1 MLSDLFEALVR
12 GAHYASVVSAFG
24 CFVFLLAVAR
34 PAWRGA
40 GAGAAEAA
48 QFQRF
53 LLGLAKWS
61 VALALTS
68 GLLWLWV
75 VTAGMS
81 GQPLGAALSTKLIGT
96 VLTATGFGRLWL
108 FRFGVA
114 ILLAAFLWFCR
125 LSGRHANWPLF
136 GGVGGLLSGIILGS
150 LVLGGHGADDTGIA
164 GVWHLGADILH
175 LLAAGG
181 WLGALIPL
189 IFVLRQARRP
199 AGLAI
204 AQRATLRFST
214 LGIVTVATL
223 IASGLV
229 NSWYLVG
236 NLPSLFGTPYGELLL
251 VKLAL
256 FAAMLCFAAV
266 NRARLT
272 PRLLAP
278 PSDPAGGQ
286 AGARDPLRRLSRN
299 AMCETALGL
308 VLLVVVG
315 ALVHLKPGLH
325 DQPVWPFPVAIS
337 SAGVVLTR
345 AAWLVL
351 IAAAVAAALGLAA
364 TALAV
369 RRQRW
374 LFAAASVVAIVLAGG
389 VGLRP
394 FVVEAFPTSF
404 MHSPIRYG
412 TLSVARGMPLYAAN
426 CVLCHGRYGYGDGPA
441 APSLPIKPADLTG
454 EHLFHHGEG
463 TLFWWISHGIAGTPM
478 PAFADKLRENE
489 RWDLLNFLRAQADAE
504 HGNAMSADSG
514 GLADVVAPDFAFQ
527 IGHETQETLKQQ
539 RGRFIVLL
547 VLFSDPGSLQRLH
560 ALDAAM
566 PQLERDGVR
575 VIAVSMAKDGEA
587 SGKTELGLPHLSI
600 AETDPATVA
609 AYGLFRRT
617 ASVEGVPPM
626 PSHMEFLIDPE
637 GYLRYRWSPAYGPG
651 WDRMADLVKRIDA
664 LDGEKPRPPAP
675 EGHVH

>member
-12 GAHYASVVSAFG
+12 GAHYASAVSAFG
-24 CFVFLLAVAR
+24 CFVFLLVVAQ
-34 PAWRGA
+34 PAWRAVGA
-40 GAGAAEAA
+40 GAEEARA
-48 QFQRF
+48 FDRF
-53 LLGLAKWS
+53 LLRVGGWSVGLA
-61 VALALTS
+61 LAS
-68 GLLWLWV
+68 GLFWLWV

-81 GQPLGAALSTKLIGT
+81 GQPLGAALSGKLIGT

-108 FRFGVA
+108 FRFAAA
-114 ILLAAFLWFCR
+114 IVLAGFLLFCR
-125 LSGRHANWPLF
+125 LTGRHSNWPLF
-136 GGVGGLLSGIILGS
+136 GGVGCLLSGIILGS
-150 LVLGGHGADDTGIA
+150 LALSGHGADDTGSA
-164 GVWHLGADILH
+164 GVWHFGADILH

-189 IFVLRQARRP
+189 IFMLRQARRP
-199 AGLAI
+199 AWLPI
-204 AQRATLRFST
+204 AQHATLRFST

-229 NSWYLVG
+229 NTWYLVG
-236 NLPSLFGTPYGELLL
+236 NLPSLFGTPYGQMLL

-256 FAAMLCFAAV
+256 FTAMLSFAAV

-278 PSDPAGGQ
+278 HSDRADGQ
-286 AGARDPLRRLSRN
+286 AGARDPARRLHRN
-299 AMCETALGL
+299 AMCETGLGVL
-308 VLLVVVG
+308 LLVVVG

-325 DQPVWPFPVAIS
+325 DQPVWPFPIAIS

-345 AAWLVL
+345 GALLVV
-351 IAAAVAAALGLAA
+351 IAAVVAATLGLAA
-364 TALAV
+364 TALAM

-374 LFAAASVVAIVLAGG
+374 LSAAASIAAIVLAGG

-412 TLSVARGMPLYAAN
+412 ALSVARGMPVYAEN
-426 CVLCHGRYGYGDGPA
+426 CVLCHGPYGYGDGQA
-441 APSLPIKPADLTG
+441 AASLPIKPADLTG
-454 EHLFHHGEG
+454 AHLFHHGEG
-463 TLFWWISHGIAGTPM
+463 TLFWWVSHGIAGTPM
-478 PAFADKLRENE
+478 PAFADQLSENQ

-504 HGNAMSADSG
+504 HANAMSADSG
-514 GLADVVAPDFAFQ
+514 GWGDVVAPDFAFQ
-527 IGHETQETLKQQ
+527 IGHAAQETLKQQ
-539 RGRFIVLL
+539 RGRSIVLL
-547 VLFSDPGSLQRLH
+547 VLFSDPGSSQRLH

-566 PQLERDGVR
+566 PQLERAGVR
-575 VIAVSMAKDGEA
+575 VIAVSMAKEGEA
-587 SGKTELGLPHLSI
+587 AGKTELELPHLSI
-600 AETDPATVA
+600 AETDPATIA

-626 PSHMEFLIDPE
+626 PAHMEFLIDRQ
-637 GYLRYRWSPAYGPG
+637 GYLRYRWSPTYGPG
-651 WDRMADLVKRIDA
+651 WDRMAELVKRIDA
-664 LDGEKPRPPAP
+664 LNGEKPRPPAP

>member
-24 CFVFLLAVAR
+24 CFGFLLAVAR
-34 PAWRGA
+34 PAWQAA
-40 GAGAAEAA
+40 GAGAEEAG
-48 QFQRF
+48 QFERF
-53 LLGLAKWS
+53 LLRLAAWS
-61 VALALTS
+61 VVLALAS

-81 GQPLGAALSTKLIGT
+81 GSPLGTALSGKLIGT

-108 FRFGVA
+108 FRFAVA
-114 ILLAAFLWFCR
+114 ILLAGFLLFCR
-125 LSGRHANWPLF
+125 LTGRHSNWPLF
-136 GGVGGLLSGIILGS
+136 GGVGGLLSAIILGS
-150 LVLGGHGADDTGIA
+150 LALSGHGADDTGSA
-164 GVWHLGADILH
+164 GVWHLGADTLH

-189 IFVLRQARRP
+189 IFVLRQARRAAWLP
-199 AGLAI
+199 I
-204 AQRATLRFST
+204 AQHATLRFST
-214 LGIVTVATL
+214 LGLVTVATL

-236 NLPSLFGTPYGELLL
+236 NLPSLFGTSYGQLLL
-251 VKLAL
+251 VKLVL
-256 FAAMLCFAAV
+256 FAAMLSFAAV

-278 PSDPAGGQ
+278 QSDQ

-299 AMCETALGL
+299 AVCETGLGL
-308 VLLVVVG
+308 VLLAVVG
-315 ALVHLKPGLH
+315 ALVHLRPGLH
-325 DQPVWPFPVAIS
+325 DQPVWPFPIALS
-337 SAGVVLTR
+337 SAGIVLTR
-345 AAWLVL
+345 GAWLVL

-364 TALAV
+364 TALAM

-374 LFAAASVVAIVLAGG
+374 LFAAASVVAIVLASG

-412 TLSVARGMPLYAAN
+412 ALSVARGLPLYAEN
-426 CVLCHGRYGYGDGPA
+426 CVLCHGPYGYGDGQA
-441 APSLPIKPADLTG
+441 AASLPIKPADLTG
-454 EHLFHHGEG
+454 AHLFHHGEG
-463 TLFWWISHGIAGTPM
+463 TLFWWVSHGIEGTPM
-478 PAFADKLRENE
+478 PAFADKLSESQ

-504 HGNAMSADSG
+504 HANAMSADSG
-514 GLADVVAPDFAFQ
+514 GWADVVAPDFAFQ
-527 IGHETQETLKQQ
+527 IGHAAQETLKQQ

-547 VLFSDPGSLQRLH
+547 VLLSDPGSSQRLH

-566 PQLERDGVR
+566 PQLERAGVR
-575 VIAVSMAKDGEA
+575 VIAVSLAKDGEA
-587 SGKTELGLPHLSI
+587 SGKTELELPHLSI
-600 AETDPATVA
+600 AETDPATIA

-617 ASVEGVPPM
+617 ASVEGVPAM
-626 PSHMEFLIDPE
+626 PTHMEFLIDRA
-637 GYLRYRWSPAYGPG
+637 GYLRYRWSPAYGDG
-651 WDRMADLVKRIDA
+651 WSQIAALVTRIDS
-664 LDGEKPRPPAP
+664 LNREPPRLPAP